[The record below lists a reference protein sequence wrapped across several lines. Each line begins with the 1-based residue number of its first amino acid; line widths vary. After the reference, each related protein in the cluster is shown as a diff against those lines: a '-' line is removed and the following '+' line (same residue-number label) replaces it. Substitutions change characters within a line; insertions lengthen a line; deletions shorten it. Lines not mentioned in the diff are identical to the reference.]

1 MLITST
7 YQGITHTEPVDN
19 NFPHLENFIQEDLF
33 ATNVTQMPTYKQ
45 PTRSKRP
52 IRSKHPIK
60 QPKLPNVPEVRIP
73 ASPASGGAEIRLIR
87 NPRRKRTISAY
98 REQGA
103 IVIQIPAKLPARELN
118 DLIPEMV
125 QRVLTREAREK
136 VTENELMARS
146 LELLAIYLPEFSER
160 PVSVTWRTMNERWG
174 SCTTVDRTIRIS
186 DRLNGVPQYVLDYIL
201 LHELIHLRI
210 PDHGADFQDLLDRF
224 GDSDRACAFLEG
236 YECGAHA

>member
-33 ATNVTQMPTYKQ
+33 ATNVTQMTSHPKLI
-45 PTRSKRP
+45 RSKR
-52 IRSKHPIK
+52 SKRAIV
-60 QPKLPNVPEVRIP
+60 PNVPEVRIP

-136 VTENELMARS
+136 VTENELMVRS
-146 LELLAIYLPEFSER
+146 LELLSIYLPEFSER

>member
-1 MLITST
+1 MLITHT
-7 YQGITHTEPVDN
+7 YRGITHTEPVDKH
-19 NFPHLENFIQEDLF
+19 FLHMENFVQEDLF
-33 ATNVTQMPTYKQ
+33 APNVTQMPRVSKSGRSSRTN
-45 PTRSKRP
+45 RSKV
-52 IRSKHPIK
+52 
-60 QPKLPNVPEVRIP
+60 PNVPEVRIP

-125 QRVLTREAREK
+125 QRVLSREAREK
-136 VTENELMARS
+136 VNENELFARS
-146 LELLAIYLPEFSER
+146 LELLAMYLPEFSER

-201 LHELIHLRI
+201 VHELIHLRI
-210 PDHGADFQDLLDRF
+210 PDHGGDFQDLLDRF

-236 YECGAHA
+236 YECGSHA

>member
-1 MLITST
+1 MLITLT
-7 YQGITHTEPVDN
+7 YRGITHTNPVDN
-19 NFPHLENFIQEDLF
+19 NFLHMENFVQEDLF
-33 ATNVTQMPTYKQ
+33 AINVTQMPNVAKSSH
-45 PTRSKRP
+45 SKKSQRT
-52 IRSKHPIK
+52 KV
-60 QPKLPNVPEVRIP
+60 PNVPEVRIP

-98 REQGA
+98 REQGS

-125 QRVLTREAREK
+125 QRILSREAREK

-146 LELLAIYLPEFSER
+146 LELLSMYLPEFSEK
-160 PVSVTWRTMNERWG
+160 PISVSWRTMNERWG

-201 LHELIHLRI
+201 VHELIHLRI

-236 YECGAHA
+236 YECGSHA

>member
-1 MLITST
+1 M
-7 YQGITHTEPVDN
+7 
-19 NFPHLENFIQEDLF
+19 ENFIQEDLF
-33 ATNVTQMPTYKQ
+33 ATKVAQMPRHTKLIRAKR
-45 PTRSKRP
+45 PKRP
-52 IRSKHPIK
+52 IV
-60 QPKLPNVPEVRIP
+60 PNVPEVRIP
-73 ASPASGGAEIRLIR
+73 GSEASGGAEIRLIR

-136 VTENELMARS
+136 VSEGELIERAGK
-146 LELLAIYLPEFSER
+146 LLATYLPEFSEK
-160 PVSVTWRTMNERWG
+160 PVSITWRTMNERWG
-174 SCTTVDRTIRIS
+174 SCTTIDRTIRIS

>member
-1 MLITST
+1 MLITLT
-7 YQGITHTEPVDN
+7 YRGITHTNPVDN
-19 NFPHLENFIQEDLF
+19 NFLHMENFVQEDLF
-33 ATNVTQMPTYKQ
+33 ATNVTQMPSVTKSS
-45 PTRSKRP
+45 RSKKSQRT
-52 IRSKHPIK
+52 KV
-60 QPKLPNVPEVRIP
+60 PNVPEVRIP

-98 REQGA
+98 REQGS

-118 DLIPEMV
+118 ELIPEMV
-125 QRVLTREAREK
+125 QRVLSREAREK

-146 LELLAIYLPEFSER
+146 LELLAMYLPEFSEK
-160 PVSVTWRTMNERWG
+160 PVSVSWRTMNERWG

-201 LHELIHLRI
+201 VHELIHLRI

-236 YECGAHA
+236 YECGSHA

>member
-1 MLITST
+1 M
-7 YQGITHTEPVDN
+7 
-19 NFPHLENFIQEDLF
+19 ENFIQEDLF
-33 ATNVTQMPTYKQ
+33 ATKVAQMPSHAKLI
-45 PTRSKRP
+45 RSKRP
-52 IRSKHPIK
+52 KRAIT
-60 QPKLPNVPEVRIP
+60 PNVQEVRIP
-73 ASPASGGAEIRLIR
+73 GSEASGGAEIRLIR

-125 QRVLTREAREK
+125 KRVLTREAREK
-136 VTENELMARS
+136 VSEGELFERACK
-146 LELLAIYLPEFSER
+146 LLATYLPEFSEK
-160 PVSVTWRTMNERWG
+160 PISVNWRTMNERWG

-210 PDHGADFQDLLDRF
+210 PDHSSDFQDLLDRF